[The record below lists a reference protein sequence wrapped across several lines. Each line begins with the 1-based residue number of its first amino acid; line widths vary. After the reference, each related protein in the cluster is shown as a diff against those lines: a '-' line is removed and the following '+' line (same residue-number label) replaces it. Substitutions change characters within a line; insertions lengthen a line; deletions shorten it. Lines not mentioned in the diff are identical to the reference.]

1 MSNVIKENA
10 FAYML
15 TPYDSECTPEYKR
28 KIATS
33 AALEL
38 LRAKALG
45 GNVPFNV
52 AKPNE
57 AAELERLVRAI
68 EQVLD
73 GAED

>member
-1 MSNVIKENA
+1 TFEHILYSYNSNC
-10 FAYML
+10 
-15 TPYDSECTPEYKR
+15 PPEHKR
-28 KIATS
+28 KMATS

-57 AAELERLVRAI
+57 AEELERLVRAI